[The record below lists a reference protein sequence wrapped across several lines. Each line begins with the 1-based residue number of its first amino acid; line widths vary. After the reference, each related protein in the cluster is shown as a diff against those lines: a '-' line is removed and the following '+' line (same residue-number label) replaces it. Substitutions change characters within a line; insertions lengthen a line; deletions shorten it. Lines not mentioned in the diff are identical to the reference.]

1 MNKSILQNNSH
12 YHHSCHKM
20 EFLYHY
26 QYHQLV
32 KPNSLVAFCQ
42 KFNMGKT
49 IFIKEI
55 ITILKEPLLCPT
67 CQKEDKLE
75 KDVVREERS
84 SGKTILCSRCE
95 ALIVI
100 TNHNLRNVELSSFR
114 DDIIML
120 KEPHLI
126 RKVGY

>member
-1 MNKSILQNNSH
+1 
-12 YHHSCHKM
+12 
-20 EFLYHY
+20 
-26 QYHQLV
+26 
-32 KPNSLVAFCQ
+32 
-42 KFNMGKT
+42 MGKT

-55 ITILKEPLLCPT
+55 ITILKEPRLCPT

-75 KDVVREERS
+75 KDIVREERS
-84 SGKTILCSRCE
+84 NGKTILCTRCE
-95 ALIVI
+95 ALIVM
-100 TNHNLRNVELSSFR
+100 TKHNLKEVELSSMK

>member
-1 MNKSILQNNSH
+1 
-12 YHHSCHKM
+12 
-20 EFLYHY
+20 
-26 QYHQLV
+26 
-32 KPNSLVAFCQ
+32 
-42 KFNMGKT
+42 MGKT

-55 ITILKEPLLCPT
+55 ITILKEPKLCPT
-67 CQKEDKLE
+67 CQKEDRLE
-75 KDVVREERS
+75 KGIVREERS
-84 SGKTILCSRCE
+84 NGKTILCSRCE

-100 TNHNLRNVELSSFR
+100 TNHNLRKVELSSTK

>member
-1 MNKSILQNNSH
+1 
-12 YHHSCHKM
+12 
-20 EFLYHY
+20 
-26 QYHQLV
+26 
-32 KPNSLVAFCQ
+32 
-42 KFNMGKT
+42 MGKT

-55 ITILKEPLLCPT
+55 ITILKEPRLCPT
-67 CQKEDKLE
+67 CQKEDKLK
-75 KDVVREERS
+75 KDIVREERS
-84 SGKTILCSRCE
+84 NGKTILCSRCE

-100 TNHNLRNVELSSFR
+100 TNHNLKEVELSSFK